1 MLILSLLSTA
11 SAADMNLDWAGKT
24 VRYHAETLIQHF
36 YPIELLALQNTNVRA
51 VSIMAAA
58 DMTCT
63 GEALK
68 KGWAL
73 TCTIDTIGLQG
84 VSQHP
89 SDTPQVDAV
98 LEEYSGLLT
107 GAVVQVELAADGR
120 VKVVDLEGVA
130 KADERQREIHEKLRL
145 VMRRMVAP
153 MDQQLPKKGTTEL
166 GDSWKQKN
174 NSVAFEIFSK
184 FGTIGG
190 SVLEYEVI
198 ADANDEVAVVAG
210 GRGNIG
216 LSNAGSTYGF
226 AEGSAAS
233 EGSSGTDSTGYASS
247 SVTPTLYNVVAQTG
261 GRFDA
266 SAGQWAYME
275 STAQGLRN
283 QGVVDDNFTQ
293 AAWMGRIN
301 ADGSIEDAGVLVPT
315 E

>member
-1 MLILSLLSTA
+1 MSPFQGASDEDVQLVGHRTA
-11 SAADMNLDWAGKT
+11 
-24 VRYHAETLIQHF
+24 RQ
-36 YPIELLALQNTNVRA
+36 
-51 VSIMAAA
+51 
-58 DMTCT
+58 
-63 GEALK
+63 
-68 KGWAL
+68 
-73 TCTIDTIGLQG
+73 
-84 VSQHP
+84 
-89 SDTPQVDAV
+89 
-98 LEEYSGLLT
+98 
-107 GAVVQVELAADGR
+107 
-120 VKVVDLEGVA
+120 
-130 KADERQREIHEKLRL
+130 ADERQREIHEKLRL

-153 MDQQLPKKGTTEL
+153 MDQQIPKKGVAAL

-190 SVLEYEVI
+190 SVLKYEVI
-198 ADANDEVAVVAG
+198 ADANSEVAVVAS

-261 GRFDA
+261 GRFDVG
-266 SAGQWAYME
+266 AGQWAYIE

-283 QGVVDDNFTQ
+283 QGIADDNFTQ